1 MTRTELLGTN
11 YMEFSSTLTSSN
23 VRDKQVIKKIE
34 KSKKSKEKKSEKRK
48 RG

>member
-11 YMEFSSTLTSSN
+11 YIEFSSTLASSN

-34 KSKKSKEKKSEKRK
+34 KSKEKKSEKRK